1 MYVFNMF
8 FISICELGTITG
20 CFNMFQKKEDQHP
33 IFVSRAT
40 QGHLSEDIGR
50 LYNSSMHFFGTLE
63 LLYSLPMYYVWKL
76 FRLWDT

>member
-8 FISICELGTITG
+8 LISKCELGTIIG

-33 IFVSRAT
+33 IFVSRFA
-40 QGHLSEDIGR
+40 GHLSEGIGR
-50 LYNSSMHFFGTLE
+50 LYNSSMHLFGTLE